1 MQMFL
6 PLDLSGPSDPGQV
19 LLTLTKMSRF
29 VQLFP
34 NCETASGELVTS
46 FEGSFPLCLAHSWHS
61 FEADSV
67 LALGEAQIVTCA
79 VAPVGFSPCA
89 LFL

>member
-1 MQMFL
+1 MQMLL
-6 PLDLSGPSDPGQV
+6 PLDLSGPSDPVQL

-29 VQLFP
+29 VQLVP
-34 NCETASGELVTS
+34 SCGTTSGELVAS
-46 FEGSFPLCLAHSWHS
+46 FEGCFSLCLAHSRHS
-61 FEADSV
+61 FEAPSV